1 VWLTTGNPRTMDLS
15 ALRAAARAALAIAD
29 SGGDPAT
36 ERDARAAAWT
46 VRQLWD
52 AYRATPEFSRH
63 TPKVR
68 DGIVAAFSLHI
79 VPRFG
84 NERLAA
90 IDIPMARRLIRAITA
105 DTRTNARR
113 RKLGGPGAAR
123 KVIRLFSAALTWA
136 VGEGQLSRNPI
147 IGSLRL
153 DGDGA
158 RETVITE
165 PAQYAALFEAMDRMV
180 TDGDLRLPVR
190 AFLVC
195 SALTG
200 MRRGELQALRWGQ
213 VDLTQRRI
221 TLTTSKGAKLT
232 RRGLRTETISLP
244 PLATAALAE
253 ILPADVP
260 PEDRVFVPRQG
271 EVLQVN
277 RDWRRVR
284 AAAGLPGELTLHG
297 LRHSIGT
304 TAVLSGLSA
313 PEVQA
318 LLRHRNITTSARYI
332 HLAEATRSRLQ
343 DRAIAHLTS
352 AVEIK
357 PTAEVHDL
365 PRRRG

>member
-1 VWLTTGNPRTMDLS
+1 MDLS
-15 ALRAAARAALAIAD
+15 ALRVAARAALAIAD
-29 SGGDPAT
+29 AGGDPST

-46 VRQLWD
+46 VHRLWD
-52 AYRATPEFSRH
+52 AYHASSEFTRH

-79 VPRFG
+79 VPRIG

-90 IDIPMARRLIRAITA
+90 IDIPMVRRLIRAITA
-105 DTRTNARR
+105 DTRTNSRR

-123 KVIRLFSAALTWA
+123 KVVRLFSSTLTWA

-153 DGDGA
+153 DGGGA

-180 TDGDLRLPVR
+180 TSGELRLPVR
-190 AFLVC
+190 VFLVC

-200 MRRGELQALRWGQ
+200 MQRGELQGLTWKQ

-221 TLTTSKGAKLT
+221 TLTTSKGARLT
-232 RRGLRTETISLP
+232 PRGLKTETISVP
-244 PLATAALAE
+244 PLAAAALAE
-253 ILPADVP
+253 IRPEDPADD
-260 PEDRVFVPRQG
+260 ERVFLPRQG
-271 EVLQVN
+271 EVLEVN
-277 RDWRRVR
+277 RSWRQVR
-284 AAAGLPGELTLHG
+284 AAASLPGDLTLHG

-318 LLRHRNITTSARYI
+318 LLRHQNITTSARYI

-343 DRAIAHLTS
+343 DRATAHLLPD
-352 AVEIK
+352 AK
-357 PTAEVHDL
+357 PTME
-365 PRRRG
+365 